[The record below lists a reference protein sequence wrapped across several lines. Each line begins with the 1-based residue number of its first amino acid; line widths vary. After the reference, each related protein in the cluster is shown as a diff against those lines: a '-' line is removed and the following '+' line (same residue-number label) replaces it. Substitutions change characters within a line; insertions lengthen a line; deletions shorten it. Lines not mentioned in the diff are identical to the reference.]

1 MKKKSEK
8 KQNVEI
14 MVPGTINSKGESREK
29 CGQSPFRNV
38 MGTDHIKLHVPI

>member
-29 CGQSPFRNV
+29 CGQCVLCERVF
-38 MGTDHIKLHVPI
+38 G